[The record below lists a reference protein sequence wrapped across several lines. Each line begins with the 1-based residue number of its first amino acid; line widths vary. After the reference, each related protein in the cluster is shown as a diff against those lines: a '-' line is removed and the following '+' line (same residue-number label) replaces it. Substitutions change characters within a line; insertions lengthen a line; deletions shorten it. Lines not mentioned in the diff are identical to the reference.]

1 MMTDEKFILTK
12 DKEKARVRFLYQS
25 LEEVTPVELHS
36 PALGKTRKM
45 INIPIYNE
53 DAKCRQIWER
63 SIFIYPTLEKIYAQ
77 YDNVPEYIFE
87 IIRLGEPGD
96 IHTKYDI
103 NCLGKIDVT
112 I

>member
-1 MMTDEKFILTK
+1 MTNERFILTK
-12 DKEKARVRFLYQS
+12 DKESAKVRFLYQS
-25 LEEVTPVELHS
+25 LEEVIPVEMHS
-36 PALGKTRKM
+36 QAPGKSWKM

-53 DAKCRQIWER
+53 DTKCRQIWER
-63 SIFIYPTLEKIYAQ
+63 SIFIYPMLEKIYTQ

-87 IIRLGEPGD
+87 ITRLGEPGD